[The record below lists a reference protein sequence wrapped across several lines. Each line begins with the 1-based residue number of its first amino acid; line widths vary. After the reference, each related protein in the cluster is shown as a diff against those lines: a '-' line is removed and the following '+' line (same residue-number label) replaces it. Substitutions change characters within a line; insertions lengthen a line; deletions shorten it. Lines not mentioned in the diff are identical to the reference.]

1 MENIGIEIKNNLE
14 KIDNK
19 IIENQNEFLG
29 SYIGKAINS
38 AIDIGLKA
46 ALPDLIENQIIDIK
60 NTILEQGFS
69 EGFKNVI
76 DKSLEFGKSTL
87 GIVTGEFENISQIQL
102 AIKKGGI
109 LDNVSQLLDLSINL
123 AKSKNLITS
132 DIANLI
138 KKGKN
143 SIISSISDK
152 IEESLTNQLKA
163 VEKIEKY
170 CENWNVSYGNQDF
183 SEMEKA
189 YKNIKINL
197 EKIVPLENIIN
208 SARKI
213 ENIHNLI
220 KNNGKNFNITEEEIL
235 LAQRLV

>member
-1 MENIGIEIKNNLE
+1 MLFREFWCFEEIFTVGGEGDVWIELWRL
-14 KIDNK
+14 
-19 IIENQNEFLG
+19 F
-29 SYIGKAINS
+29 
-38 AIDIGLKA
+38 
-46 ALPDLIENQIIDIK
+46 
-60 NTILEQGFS
+60 
-69 EGFKNVI
+69 
-76 DKSLEFGKSTL
+76 
-87 GIVTGEFENISQIQL
+87 
-102 AIKKGGI
+102 
-109 LDNVSQLLDLSINL
+109 
-123 AKSKNLITS
+123 
-132 DIANLI
+132 

-220 KNNGKNFNITEEEIL
+220 KNNGNNFNITEEEIL

>member
-19 IIENQNEFLG
+19 IIENQNEFLE

>member
-1 MENIGIEIKNNLE
+1 MENIGSEIKNNLE

-46 ALPDLIENQIIDIK
+46 ALPDLIEDQIIDIK

-220 KNNGKNFNITEEEIL
+220 KNNGNNFNITEEEIL

>member
-19 IIENQNEFLG
+19 IIENQNEFLE

-109 LDNVSQLLDLSINL
+109 LDNVSKLLDLSINL

-132 DIANLI
+132 DIANLV

-220 KNNGKNFNITEEEIL
+220 KNNGNNFNITEEIL

>member
-19 IIENQNEFLG
+19 IIENQNEFLE

-109 LDNVSQLLDLSINL
+109 LDNVSKLLDLSINL

-132 DIANLI
+132 DIANLV

-220 KNNGKNFNITEEEIL
+220 KNNGNNFNITEEEIL

>member
-19 IIENQNEFLG
+19 IIENQNEFLE

-109 LDNVSQLLDLSINL
+109 LDNVSKLLDLSINL

>member
-19 IIENQNEFLG
+19 IIENQNEFLE

-109 LDNVSQLLDLSINL
+109 LDNVSKLLDLSINF

-132 DIANLI
+132 DIANLV

-220 KNNGKNFNITEEEIL
+220 KNNGNNFNITEEEIL